1 MFKLFMYLCRAGF
14 NWKESML
21 AIKYFKR
28 KFYVEYFEFFFNKYL
43 NLFSNEMT
51 QKDERSK
58 TSES

>member
-1 MFKLFMYLCRAGF
+1 
-14 NWKESML
+14 ML

-51 QKDERSK
+51 LLDDLISER
-58 TSES
+58 